1 MTVVALSPG
10 ANVSWLGS
18 LTRIV
23 TTLVLPVA
31 LAWGFVHFL
40 HGRLHRGD
48 IREVPAIAAAPGP
61 ITLRVKLPGHHA
73 GIAEPIVVLGRS
85 GQAVMVYLKLFP
97 HNQVRIGIEFWGR
110 RSDESALFSVPCAEA
125 QLAITCFLPALF
137 PPEGDPQWGGVPR
150 SSPDAAADPLLP
162 DRRPG
167 RAADGARRL
176 PDGPASQ
183 SLPWPE
189 SSRRLDR
196 VGSLHRVDPQRL
208 GALG

>member
-137 PPEGDPQWGGVPR
+137 PPEGDPQWGGVPAR
-150 SSPDAAADPLLP
+150 LQTL
-162 DRRPG
+162 RRT
-167 RAADGARRL
+167 RYYL
-176 PDGPASQ
+176 TV
-183 SLPWPE
+183 
-189 SSRRLDR
+189 DR
-196 VGSLHRVDPQRL
+196 VVRLTAPVDYPMDPHPNLYLGLNPLGGSIVSDRFTGSILNASAH
-208 GALG
+208 